1 MPTKPKPKRT
11 TTDRPLAALK
21 RTAALKLLKG
31 RGEVRDSGGR
41 PIPMPMPAKFVR
53 DEPPRLI
60 GSTRRL
66 ALSGAVWCPVW
77 RRSTSLKP

>member
-41 PIPMPMPAKFVR
+41 PIPMLCHPSSFAMSRPA
-53 DEPPRLI
+53 
-60 GSTRRL
+60 
-66 ALSGAVWCPVW
+66 
-77 RRSTSLKP
+77 